1 MGSSETA
8 GAEGLSRTLGK
19 LSPGPG
25 MAARDVAAHQLARI
39 HNATIGIVAEQGYAG
54 LKVRD
59 LVSYAEVS
67 TRAFYELFASKE
79 DCFLRTYE
87 LISRR
92 ATRRILAAQAGESDW
107 RQRSQ
112 LILEEFLRGLE
123 QRPED
128 AHLALL
134 EAPGASEAS
143 REQVRRA
150 EATFEGMLAESFAR
164 APGGVA
170 IPPLIVEGMVAGIAG
185 VSRSCLIEGR
195 LGELSR
201 ASGEL
206 IEWARSYPDPVAGE
220 LEKLDRQSIWR
231 DTTLQPLSSKGSK
244 PWSASGDRS
253 LILKA
258 VAGLATNGYESLTA
272 PRIRSAAHVSR
283 KKFTAHFDDVED
295 CYLAALEQHVAV
307 AMAQASRAQAA
318 ASSWEGGVYRAIA
331 ALCEAITSD
340 RFLSRVCLTDDFPPG
355 PDGRRSRQR
364 LIEAG
369 TELISGAGPQTT
381 RPTSFATAA
390 SLGAIWSVFS
400 RHMLKDR
407 AAGRRAAA
415 TLSYLA
421 LAPGVGAGGAVAAI
435 RGEQGG

>member
-1 MGSSETA
+1 MESETA

-59 LVSYAEVS
+59 VVSYAEVS

-92 ATRRILAAQAGESDW
+92 ATRRILVAQAGESDW
-107 RQRSQ
+107 RRRLQ
-112 LILEEFLRGLE
+112 LVFEEFLRGLE
-123 QRPED
+123 QKPED
-128 AHLALL
+128 AHLALI
-134 EAPGASEAS
+134 EAPVASEIS

-150 EATFEGMLAESFAR
+150 EATFESMLAEAFAR
-164 APGGVA
+164 APGGVI
-170 IPPLIVEGMVAGIAG
+170 IPPLVVEGMVAGIAG

-195 LGELSR
+195 LADLSE

-206 IEWARSYPDPVAGE
+206 IEWALSYPDRSASE
-220 LEKLDRQSIWR
+220 LEELDRQSIWR
-231 DTTLQPLSSKGSK
+231 DTTLEPLFTKESE
-244 PWSASGDRS
+244 PWSASGDRA

-258 VAGLATNGYESLTA
+258 VAELAVNAGYESLTA

-295 CYLAALEQHVAV
+295 CYLAALEQHVA
-307 AMAQASRAQAA
+307 AATAQAARAQAA
-318 ASSWEGGVYRAIA
+318 ASSWEGSVHRAIA
-331 ALCEAITSD
+331 ALCDHIAAD
-340 RFLSRVCLTDDFPPG
+340 KFLTQVCLTDDFPLG
-355 PDGRRSRQR
+355 PDGRRSRRR
-364 LIEAG
+364 LIEVA
-369 TELISGAGPQTT
+369 TELLAPPEAT
-381 RPTSFATAA
+381 RPPSFAA
-390 SLGAIWSVFS
+390 GALTGAVWSVFH
-400 RHMLKDR
+400 RHTLRDR
-407 AAGRRAAA
+407 AAGPQAAA

-421 LAPGVGAGGAVAAI
+421 LAPVVGAPAAVAAI
-435 RGEQGG
+435 RDEHGA